1 MQETLLNLFVLT
13 DISESRV
20 MRVAVTQDLQKS
32 ITLLFKEQEERF
44 FNGVEIDD
52 YYKFDG
58 KYRPEERELLY
69 IDDFDDIDKLG
80 AAIADPLGYPELTIE
95 NGGLEHVRALFSGY
109 TEQGKTRVLA
119 QTFDRRRIISPKG
132 FSIIHSKD
140 KFVKFDGTGL
150 TLDNKLTAVLDGSK
164 LLFSSFHFV
173 RSIFD
178 VSNYFKEATDAD
190 VKDFCRISERPVE
203 AQKAFLD
210 ACDAW
215 TRRKIGLIRQSGI
228 LDKTP
233 ADQIAKV
240 AIGFDIKIKTEEIDG
255 KSVIVFPETR
265 AELKRVLR
273 FLDEDYYQSP
283 LSDAH
288 YISNSKTVAK
298 PAKVTAKS

>member
-1 MQETLLNLFVLT
+1 VPESLLNLFVLT
-13 DISESRV
+13 DINESRV
-20 MRVAVTQDLQKS
+20 MRVSVTQELQKS
-32 ITLLFKEQEERF
+32 ITELFKEQEERF
-44 FNGVEIDD
+44 FNGVEADD

-80 AAIADPLGYPELTIE
+80 AAIADPLGYPELSIE
-95 NGGLEHVRALFSGY
+95 NGGLEHVHAVFSGY
-109 TEQGKTRVLA
+109 TDQGKTRVLA
-119 QTFDRRRIISPKG
+119 QAFDRRRIISPKG

-140 KFVKFDGTGL
+140 KFTKFDGTGL
-150 TLDNKLTAVLDGSK
+150 TLDNKLTAVLDGTK

-173 RSIFD
+173 RTIFD

-190 VKDFCRISERPVE
+190 VKEFCRIAEKPPE
-203 AQKAFLD
+203 AQKTFLD
-210 ACDAW
+210 TCDAW

-240 AIGFDIKIKTEEIDG
+240 AVSFDIEIKTQEVDG
-255 KSVIVFPETR
+255 KPAIVFPETR

-283 LSDAH
+283 LSDAR

-298 PAKVTAKS
+298 PAKGGAKP